1 MQLPTTF
8 KRAFP
13 SVVSLLFFR
22 KTSSSLSESS
32 CLIRLVVLAS
42 FTGERTLLPLDFRRG
57 LVTFDWGMV
66 LLLFCFLRFFFLTF
80 SRVTTVP
87 TSVSLSSPASDIP
100 SMLESSD
107 SLVTFSRELCC
118 ILQELLLGASF
129 SLSLDP

>member
-42 FTGERTLLPLDFRRG
+42 FTGERTLFPLDFRRG